1 MSAEG
6 CKFGH
11 VFEVNE
17 HDSNNGSDLRS
28 EIKKGKITRLEDLAD
43 ELDEEPNPYLLRPI
57 MGDHFKMLKLSADSQ
72 GMPYNLVLS
81 AADTFDDA
89 LGYDVPKTEENVHIS
104 PQSQMH
110 QQFMQR
116 KQEAEQNV
124 NQTAASLS
132 QLRKDKHVIEH
143 DIRKLRS
150 RVEAIETGSE
160 GDEARL
166 KADFIEMVDG
176 AMGQGQGQG
185 DEGSMQ
191 FLQSQNIYP
200 SITADFTEMEGLDD
214 LKPEDDGG
222 TGKLAQLPENEK
234 AVLKKKWV
242 MYEKWKDLFGSE
254 VKRRLKDLKKELQA
268 KERGIEETKTQL
280 EPYIRDATAINDHS
294 QDQLAEYMK
303 QNFQFKGYSTQFR
316 EMEFIGHKPLEKE
329 AGELYEADSGEHAT
343 HHKIIYLHCI
353 HVNLSGDEQ
362 PQSPAQGPGAAKVFA
377 FPAIV
382 CDHVFERI
390 FQQKIDKRA
399 DRFKDI
405 MDDYTGDFQSEEGEQ
420 FREARQEQDLNIRDF
435 RKKVAEHADSDVP
448 LEFSATVRRVE
459 DGIDQ
464 PTEIASKYD
473 EDVLEAVNEVLD
485 TDFGT
490 DEGAGNAE
498 LPGWKQDLRK
508 FLGQTDEYYLSSGA
522 KKGFMKGF
530 EVEIEKQWFLDTK
543 KAFGMYDYS

>member
-143 DIRKLRS
+143 DIRKLRN
-150 RVEAIETGSE
+150 RVEAIESGSE

-166 KADFIEMVDG
+166 KADFIETVDG

-200 SITADFTEMEGLDD
+200 SIVADFTEMDGLDD

-234 AVLKKKWV
+234 AILKKKWV

-280 EPYIRDATAINDHS
+280 EPYIRDATVINDHS
-294 QDQLAEYMK
+294 QDQLAEQMNQY
-303 QNFQFKGYSTQFR
+303 FQFKGYSTQFR

-329 AGELYEADSGEHAT
+329 AGELYETEDEDHAT
-343 HHKIIYLHCI
+343 HYKIIYLHCI

-390 FQQKIDKRA
+390 FQQKIERQA
-399 DRFKDI
+399 DRFKHI
-405 MDDYTGDFQSEEGEQ
+405 MEDYTGDFQNEEGEE
-420 FREARQEQDLNIRDF
+420 FRNARQDQDLNIRNF
-435 RKKVAEHADSDVP
+435 RKEVAEEADSDVP

-459 DGIDQ
+459 DGID
-464 PTEIASKYD
+464 PPEEIAEKYS
-473 EDVLEAVNEVLD
+473 EEVLDAVNEVLD
-485 TDFGT
+485 EDFGQ
-490 DEGAGNAE
+490 EEEAGSEAE
-498 LPGWKQDLRK
+498 PGWKQSLLK
-508 FLGQTDEYYLSSGA
+508 FLGQTDEYYLSKGA

-530 EVEIEKQWFLDTK
+530 EVELEKQWFLDTK
-543 KAFGMYDYS
+543 KEFGMYDYS

>member
-1 MSAEG
+1 
-6 CKFGH
+6 
-11 VFEVNE
+11 
-17 HDSNNGSDLRS
+17 
-28 EIKKGKITRLEDLAD
+28 
-43 ELDEEPNPYLLRPI
+43 
-57 MGDHFKMLKLSADSQ
+57 
-72 GMPYNLVLS
+72 
-81 AADTFDDA
+81 
-89 LGYDVPKTEENVHIS
+89 
-104 PQSQMH
+104 
-110 QQFMQR
+110 
-116 KQEAEQNV
+116 
-124 NQTAASLS
+124 
-132 QLRKDKHVIEH
+132 
-143 DIRKLRS
+143 
-150 RVEAIETGSE
+150 
-160 GDEARL
+160 
-166 KADFIEMVDG
+166 
-176 AMGQGQGQG
+176 
-185 DEGSMQ
+185 
-191 FLQSQNIYP
+191 
-200 SITADFTEMEGLDD
+200 
-214 LKPEDDGG
+214 
-222 TGKLAQLPENEK
+222 
-234 AVLKKKWV
+234 

-280 EPYIRDATAINDHS
+280 EPYIRDATVINDHS

-329 AGELYEADSGEHAT
+329 AGELYEIDDGEHAT

-362 PQSPAQGPGAAKVFA
+362 PQSPAGGPSSAKVFA

-382 CDHVFERI
+382 CDHIFERI

-405 MDDYTGDFQSEEGEQ
+405 MDDYTGDFQSEEGEE

-435 RKKVAEHADSDVP
+435 RKKVAEQADSDVP

-464 PTEIASKYD
+464 PTEIRSKYD

-485 TDFGT
+485 TDFGS
-490 DEGAGNAE
+490 DEGPGDAE
-498 LPGWKQDLRK
+498 LPSWKQDLRK